1 MGKNMS
7 SCNFYQAEK
16 KDVEEIYSLLKQFK
30 SDLIDLDYPDINE
43 TKVRSFI
50 NLMLQ
55 RGKIICVKNLDTN
68 KLIGVC
74 IFCKSNYWWSDQETM
89 IIQLIYVVKEFR
101 NYKLMK
107 QLIDSVKQVSN
118 NNPILLSITSKLEA
132 DKLFEKLG
140 FENMGSNWRL
150 K

>member
-16 KDVEEIYSLLKQFK
+16 KDVEEIYSLLEKFK

>member
-1 MGKNMS
+1 MS

-107 QLIDSVKQVSN
+107 QLIDSVKQVSD

>member
-1 MGKNMS
+1 MS

-16 KDVEEIYSLLKQFK
+16 KNVEEIYSLLEKFK

-68 KLIGVC
+68 KLIGIC

>member
-1 MGKNMS
+1 MS

-16 KDVEEIYSLLKQFK
+16 KDVDEIFFLLQKFKDDLVDLNYPSIEEKKVKNY
-30 SDLIDLDYPDINE
+30 IN
-43 TKVRSFI
+43 V
-50 NLMLQ
+50 MLQ
-55 RGKIICVKNLDTN
+55 KGKIICVKNLDTN
-68 KLIGVC
+68 KIIGLC
-74 IFCKSNYWWSDQETM
+74 IFCKSTYWWSEQETM

-118 NNPILLSITSKLEA
+118 NNPILLSITSKLDA
-132 DKLFEKLG
+132 DNLFEKLG

>member
-1 MGKNMS
+1 MS

-16 KDVEEIYSLLKQFK
+16 KNVEEIYSLLEKFK
-30 SDLIDLDYPDINE
+30 LDLIDLDYPDINE

>member
-1 MGKNMS
+1 MS

-43 TKVRSFI
+43 TKVHSFI

-118 NNPILLSITSKLEA
+118 NNPILLSITSKLDA

>member
-1 MGKNMS
+1 MS

-16 KDVEEIYSLLKQFK
+16 KNVEEIYSLLEKFK

>member
-1 MGKNMS
+1 MA

-16 KDVEEIYSLLKQFK
+16 KDKDEILDLLQKFK
-30 SDLIDLDYPDINE
+30 DDLIDLNYPDIDKD
-43 TKVRSFI
+43 KVRNFLNVI
-50 NLMLQ
+50 LK
-55 RGKIICVKNLDTN
+55 RGKVVCIKNLDNN
-68 KLIGVC
+68 KLIGIC
-74 IFCKSNYWWSDQETM
+74 MFTKSTYWWSEQETM

-132 DKLFEKLG
+132 DNLFEKLG